1 MGQRHRLTVRFDDD
15 VHDHILERHNET
27 NEDKARI
34 INKQLREAFTE
45 EEQNAPTLG
54 DTVLPV
60 FGQGLFVVGLV
71 FGLLAASLSGFGM
84 SAIGIA
90 LIVGAKADEYS
101 TRHGVPATTALVKVL
116 KG

>member
-54 DTVLPV
+54 DTVIPL
-60 FGQGLFVVGLV
+60 FGQGLFVAGFVVALISTMVGGVGMSLVGL
-71 FGLLAASLSGFGM
+71 GLV
-84 SAIGIA
+84 IGSK
-90 LIVGAKADEYS
+90 VDEYS
-101 TRHGVPATTALVKVL
+101 TKHEVPATTALIKVL
-116 KG
+116 GA